1 MRTRVPVLSQGPLN
15 PVHSLTVSEGA
26 GQDMGGPWVHEPL
39 PLQLSF
45 TVQTLLS
52 ALHGLPAGAF
62 ASPGQEPPE
71 QYSATSQVPP
81 ARHCTPSLLGR
92 MHCSGVLLMVSLQP
106 PCELEQL

>member
-1 MRTRVPVLSQGPLN
+1 MRTRVPTLPQGSLN
-15 PVHSLTVSEGA
+15 PVHSLTVSEDA

-52 ALHGLPAGAF
+52 ALHGLPASAF
-62 ASPGQEPPE
+62 ASIGQEPPE

-81 ARHCTPSLLGR
+81 ARHSAPFVSRVQSTSSVL
-92 MHCSGVLLMVSLQP
+92 MEATHCPVA
-106 PCELEQL
+106 QLYP